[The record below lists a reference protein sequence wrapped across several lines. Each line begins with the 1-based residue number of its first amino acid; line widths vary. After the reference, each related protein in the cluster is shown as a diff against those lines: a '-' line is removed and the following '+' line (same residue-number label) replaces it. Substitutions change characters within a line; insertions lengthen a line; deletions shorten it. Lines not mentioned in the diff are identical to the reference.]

1 MFTASSG
8 LGRAVTYLGFRV
20 GLDLVLS
27 VGSGIRV
34 GMTKI
39 DPTKDP
45 YNAAVPRMS
54 GIYEARPPP
63 TNSDHHG

>member
-1 MFTASSG
+1 MFTACSG

-34 GMTKI
+34 GMTK
-39 DPTKDP
+39 P
-45 YNAAVPRMS
+45 
-54 GIYEARPPP
+54 
-63 TNSDHHG
+63 